1 MKKKL
6 ISILL
11 SVSMVAVML
20 AGCGNSGAAEQAP
33 AADAA
38 QATEEAPTADA
49 AEEAPAADTAASG
62 DPVEINMFISSPEY
76 ADAITELIAA
86 YKEVAPNVTINY
98 ETTQNDYPTL
108 LKTKLNAGECP
119 DIFSSTSGK
128 EISTYLDYSAN
139 LADQP
144 LAGAM
149 SDSVAAVMKSGDE
162 LHGLSIK
169 GNYFGLLYNKA
180 IFEECGITEFPQTLD
195 DLEAACEKIK
205 AAGYQPITTGFA
217 EWWVFKHTFQ
227 SFLDAAGGDDVEG
240 LVKKFAA
247 GEAHFKDYPALYD
260 DFFRYL
266 DLAVKYGD
274 AKPLETDLSA
284 EDAAFG
290 SGQAAIMNGQGAWVE
305 ADVIAIDPE
314 LKIGFDGY
322 PVSNDAAQCKV
333 IGGSDQALRIY
344 KDSPVLQETLDFVNW
359 WYTSDY
365 GKTWF
370 NQVAGVIP
378 PIDDAEAPDFEVIK
392 QGNALASS
400 EGTNT
405 LSIVYSTDS
414 FHQAFG
420 EILQS
425 YIAGTVTK
433 DEACTQIETKWK
445 ELEGGN

>member
-6 ISILL
+6 ISVLL

-20 AGCGNSGAAEQAP
+20 AGCGSSSASEAAPAEAAESTEAAP
-33 AADAA
+33 
-38 QATEEAPTADA
+38 
-49 AEEAPAADTAASG
+49 ADTAEAEPAAEAADSEET
-62 DPVEINMFISSPEY
+62 VEINMFISSPEY

-86 YKEVAPNVTINY
+86 YKEVKPNVTINY

-128 EISTYLDYSAN
+128 EIGTYLDYSAN

-144 LAGAM
+144 LAEAM
-149 SDSVAAVMKSGDE
+149 SDSVASVMMSGDE

-195 DLEAACEKIK
+195 DLEAACETIK

-240 LVKKFAA
+240 LVNKFAA
-247 GEAHFKDYPALYD
+247 GEAHFKDYPALYE

-305 ADVIAIDPE
+305 ADIIAIDPE
-314 LKIGFDGY
+314 VQIGFDGY

-333 IGGSDQALRIY
+333 IGGSDQALRVY
-344 KDSPVLQETLDFVNW
+344 KDSPVLNETLDFVNW

-365 GKTWF
+365 GKAWF
-370 NQVAGVIP
+370 NEVAGVIP
-378 PIDDAEAPDFEVIK
+378 PIDGAAAPDFEVIK
-392 QGNALASS
+392 QGNELATA

-425 YIAGTVTK
+425 YIAGTIDK
-433 DEACTQIETKWK
+433 DEACTQIETKWV
-445 ELEGGN
+445 ELEGAN

>member
-33 AADAA
+33 AAYAS
-38 QATEEAPTADA
+38 QSSVEAPAADA

-240 LVKKFAA
+240 LVNKFAA

-322 PVSNDAAQCKV
+322 PVGSDAAQCKV